1 MVLCARIWRV
11 GSAFEGHPFT
21 QEELGG
27 PVLYCHNARV
37 WDYCTFGSLIVT
49 AGEDCTC
56 RVWDLEGKQ
65 LKMIKE
71 HIGRG
76 VWRCLYDPTSLDLSK
91 LLGEL
96 KDMAVD
102 MGTEIDKQTKA
113 LDHCQDYIYVL
124 DIRVKGANQ
133 RTRRLLGK

>member
-1 MVLCARIWRV
+1 MVVSTYQVLLQTREV
-11 GSAFEGHPFT
+11 LEGLP
-21 QEELGG
+21 
-27 PVLYCHNARV
+27 P
-37 WDYCTFGSLIVT
+37 TFNIFSQQLIVT

-76 VWRCLYDPTSLDLSK
+76 VWRCLYDPTSLDLSN

-96 KDMAVD
+96 KDMVVD

-113 LDHCQDYIYVL
+113 LDHYQDDVDML
-124 DIRVKGANQ
+124 DIHVKGANQ